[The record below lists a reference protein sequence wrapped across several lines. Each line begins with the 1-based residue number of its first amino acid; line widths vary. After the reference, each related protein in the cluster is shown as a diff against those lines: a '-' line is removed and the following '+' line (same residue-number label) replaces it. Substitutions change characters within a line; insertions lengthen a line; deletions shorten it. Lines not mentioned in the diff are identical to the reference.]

1 MPNKKKTTHKL
12 IRIFAPLI
20 ILLIWLSLGGLGGP
34 TFGKINSVA
43 NNNEEAFLP
52 KSSESTKVQTI
63 QSNFQQTN
71 YIPAILF
78 YTSSTK
84 LNSND
89 LQYFKNASQSVTNI
103 TGVKV
108 SPENP
113 IIGPIISKNK
123 DAAQIIVPTI
133 ATTDN
138 ANTINGLTTLVNKNK
153 PTNLASY
160 VTGPAGIISAFG
172 NAFKG
177 INGILTYVAVIA
189 VLVIL
194 LIVYR
199 SLLLPFLVLLT
210 SIFALSAA
218 ILVVYTL
225 TKHNIIQ
232 LNGESQGILSIL
244 VIGAST
250 DYSILIISRYKETL
264 HKMESTWDSL
274 ISAFKS
280 AWEPITA
287 AAATVIIA
295 LFCLLFSQL
304 NSNRSLGPVAAIG
317 IAGSYLAAMTFLPAL
332 LVTFGRKAFWPLK
345 IRVNN
350 KGPEVASDLSTDSK
364 LWIKIARFVKQKHR
378 IIWITSFIVLLAFA
392 VFGVPRFNAKGVSQS
407 QSILGS
413 SQSLTGYNLLPN
425 YFPAGS
431 GSPAEIISQKQ
442 TAPEIISYLK
452 SNRDI
457 SSVSIFE
464 TGYPIKKVKV
474 VNNQVLISATLNL
487 NPQSTEAQN
496 LITNLRVSLKKIDP
510 TVQIGG
516 TTAIQLDTN
525 NAARH
530 DLKTI
535 IPIVL
540 VVILVILIILLRS
553 LLAPLILIFSVILSY
568 AATIGISALLFNNV
582 FHFPGSDPAVP
593 LFGFIFLVALGV
605 DYNIFLMTRV
615 REESLKH
622 KTLPGILRGLSVTGN
637 VITSAGVVLAATFA
651 ALGVIPILFLAE
663 IAFIVAFGVL
673 LDTLIVRSL
682 LVPSFAYELGKYIWW
697 PNKKAMK

>member
-1 MPNKKKTTHKL
+1 MPNKAKTTHKL

-20 ILLIWLSLGGLGGP
+20 LLLIWVSLGGLGGP
-34 TFGKINSVA
+34 TFGKINSVS

-52 KSSESTKVQTI
+52 KSSESTRVQTI

-71 YIPAILF
+71 YIPAILL

-89 LQYFKNASQSVTNI
+89 LQYLKNVSQSVTNI
-103 TGVKV
+103 AGVKA
-108 SPENP
+108 STENP
-113 IIGPIISKNK
+113 IIGPVISKNK

-138 ANTINGLTTLVNKNK
+138 ANTINGLTDLVNKNK
-153 PTNLASY
+153 PAHLTSY

-189 VLVIL
+189 VLLIL

-218 ILVVYTL
+218 ILVVYNL

-250 DYSILIISRYKETL
+250 DYSILIISRYKEAL

-274 ISAFKS
+274 IAAFKA

-345 IRVNN
+345 VRVDN
-350 KGPEVASDLSTDSK
+350 KGPEIANDLPTDSK
-364 LWIKIARFVKQKHR
+364 LWIKIARFVKQKYR
-378 IIWITSFIVLLAFA
+378 MIWITSFIILLAFA
-392 VFGVPRFNAKGVSQS
+392 VIGVPRFNAKGVSQS

-413 SQSLTGYNLLPN
+413 SQAITGYNLLSN

-431 GSPAEIISQKQ
+431 GSPAEIIAQKQ
-442 TAPEIISYLK
+442 AAPNIISYLK
-452 SNRDI
+452 SNHDI
-457 SSVSIFE
+457 SSLSIFE
-464 TGYPIKKVKV
+464 SGYPIKTVKV

-487 NPQSTEAQN
+487 NPQSTAAQN
-496 LITNLRVSLKKIDP
+496 LISNLRTSLKKIDP
-510 TVQIGG
+510 TVLIGG
-516 TTAIQLDTN
+516 MTAIQLDTN

-540 VVILVILIILLRS
+540 VVILIILIVLLRS
-553 LLAPLILIFSVILSY
+553 LLAPLILIGSVILSY
-568 AATIGISALLFNNV
+568 AATIGIAALLFNNV

-637 VITSAGVVLAATFA
+637 VITSAGIVLAATFA
-651 ALGVIPILFLAE
+651 ALGVIPILFLVE